1 MNRNNFI
8 GLSGFVW
15 WVGVVEDV
23 KDPLAS
29 GRARIRIFGWH
40 TMDKS
45 ALPTEDLPWAQP
57 MYPVNSPKTF
67 SKLSSAPNPDWVVGF
82 FMDGESGQ
90 SPVMMGV
97 LPAIN
102 S

>member
-40 TMDKS
+40 TMTLLGG
-45 ALPTEDLPWAQP
+45 A
-57 MYPVNSPKTF
+57 
-67 SKLSSAPNPDWVVGF
+67 G
-82 FMDGESGQ
+82 
-90 SPVMMGV
+90 
-97 LPAIN
+97 AILLLLLFIFKEETMTKRF
-102 S
+102 